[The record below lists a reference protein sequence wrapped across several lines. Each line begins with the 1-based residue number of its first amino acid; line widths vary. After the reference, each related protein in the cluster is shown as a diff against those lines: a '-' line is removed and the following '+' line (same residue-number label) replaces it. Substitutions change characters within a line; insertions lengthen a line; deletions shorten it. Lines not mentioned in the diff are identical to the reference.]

1 MFEMLTPE
9 VLGGAAFLGAGF
21 FYLITKL
28 LAAIGSWKVFKK
40 CGEAGWKAFI
50 PFYSKYVRFNLY
62 WDKKFFWIYL
72 AMLIVSYGLGSNA
85 TGAMALVAA
94 AAGIGMF
101 ITTVKVEMKCARCFG
116 KGTGMGILLII
127 MPWLANIIL
136 GFGKAE
142 YTAVEK

>member
-1 MFEMLTPE
+1 MTGFLTPE
-9 VLGGAAFLGAGF
+9 ILTGTAFVGFGF

-28 LAAIGSWKVFKK
+28 LAAIGTWKVFKK

-62 WDKKFFWIYL
+62 WDKKFFWLYL
-72 AMLIVSYGLGSNA
+72 ITYIVSTTMGASA
-85 TGAMALVAA
+85 TGALALVVAA
-94 AAGIGMF
+94 AAICGMV
-101 ITTVKVEMKCARCFG
+101 TTIKVEFKCAKCFG
-116 KGTGMGILLII
+116 MGAGMGILLVI

-142 YTAVEK
+142 YTAIEQ